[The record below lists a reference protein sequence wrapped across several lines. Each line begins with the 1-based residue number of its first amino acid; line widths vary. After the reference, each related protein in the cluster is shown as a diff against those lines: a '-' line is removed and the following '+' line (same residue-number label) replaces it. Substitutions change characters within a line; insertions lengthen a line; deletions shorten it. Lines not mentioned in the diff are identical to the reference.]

1 MRVVDTPRR
10 RENAYY
16 LPPVLRDQEIA
27 PEQLFAEPRSGYG
40 TVYVHKGRDLHRR
53 VVWFATWVDEI
64 TADTAGIDQVE
75 GTRETVLA
83 WARSRPAA
91 AHLMSAADGPGWVP
105 LPDAD
110 DDFDLPPLA
119 D

>member
-16 LPPVLRDQEIA
+16 LPPELRDQEIA

-40 TVYVHKGRDLHRR
+40 TLYVHKGQDLHRR
-53 VVWFATWVDEI
+53 VVWVATWVDEI
-64 TADTAGIDQVE
+64 NGHSAGIDQVE
-75 GTRETVLA
+75 GTRDTVLA

-91 AHLMSAADGPGWVP
+91 AHLMPTAGGPGWVP

-110 DDFDLPPLA
+110 DEIDLPPLT

>member
-1 MRVVDTPRR
+1 MDTPRR
-10 RENAYY
+10 REHASC
-16 LPPVLRDQEIA
+16 LPPELRDQEIA
-27 PEQLFAEPRSGYG
+27 PEQMFAEPCSGYG

-53 VVWFATWVDEI
+53 IVWFATWVDEI

-91 AHLMSAADGPGWVP
+91 AHLMPAAGGPGWVP
-105 LPDAD
+105 LPDTD
-110 DDFDLPPLA
+110 DDIDLPPLA